1 MYSIYLFLK
10 FILFL
15 KLLNKCNKY
24 MSLEK
29 ASQGV
34 ACLLSPSELT
44 LAT

>member
-1 MYSIYLFLK
+1 MQ
-10 FILFL
+10 FIFFFNLPSFL
-15 KLLNKCNKY
+15 KLLYKCNKY